1 MRSVYVGLSFSLRAS
16 ATSAGLLEDAVDA
29 SALAAKLVALKEGEL
44 IYNHQEELQGVIAA
58 VDT

>member
-1 MRSVYVGLSFSLRAS
+1 M
-16 ATSAGLLEDAVDA
+16 LEDAVDA